1 MKITPGTFAFP
12 AMACAILIIVGA
24 GSAHAQ
30 PPKCDSTIYQC
41 GCTIGTPG
49 TYELANELDASQ
61 GLTVKNGCIDIEGQN
76 IKLNAAYPI
85 VGPGN
90 DGSCGCMHDPTGA
103 GGPSVNCPSVKVKLA
118 SPSGVGIHVLPSA
131 QNVTIYNSAPI
142 CGWNYAV
149 ESEGSKVY
157 FSTGM
162 RDGVISLNNVGVLL
176 NNATDNDVWDV
187 SSQDNGTG
195 FQIAG
200 GSGNTITGNFAAF
213 NSQYGFW
220 LDGSQGNTV
229 SGNEAERNTLAGYYL
244 GCSSKGDF
252 HPLIPCTITTTTGNT
267 VTSNDSHANN
277 YGIALERESIYNQI
291 ESNTVSD
298 SFKVDMVDGNGNCI
312 YNTYLDNEY
321 ESKNL
326 PCIQ

>member
-1 MKITPGTFAFP
+1 MKITLSSFP
-12 AMACAILIIVGA
+12 VSAVACAILIIIVA

-30 PPKCDSTIYQC
+30 PPKCANTIYQC

-85 VGPGN
+85 VGPGD
-90 DGSCGCMHDPTGA
+90 DGSCGCVHAPTGLE
-103 GGPSVNCPSVKVKLA
+103 GPSVSCPGSPMKPVP
-118 SPSGVGIHVLPSA
+118 PSGVGIHVLPSA
-131 QNVTIYNSAPI
+131 QNVTVYNSAPI
-142 CGWNYAV
+142 CGWNYAF

-157 FSTGM
+157 FSTGK
-162 RDGVISLNNVGVLL
+162 RDGLISLNNVGVLL

-187 SSQDNGTG
+187 SSQNNTTG

-200 GSGNTITGNFAAF
+200 GSGNSITDSLAAF

-220 LDGSQGNTV
+220 VDGSQGNTV
-229 SGNEAERNTLAGYYL
+229 ASDEAERNSVAGFYL
-244 GCSSKGDF
+244 GCSSKGDI

-267 VTSNDSHANN
+267 VTHNDSHANN
-277 YGIALERESIYNQI
+277 YGIALERESIYNEI
-291 ESNTVSD
+291 ESNYVTGNSKD
-298 SFKVDMVDGNGNCI
+298 DIVDGNGNCI
-312 YNTYLDNEY
+312 YNTYLDDTY
-321 ESKNL
+321 TTKNL